1 MVTAAKHAQA
11 HDFIKELSEGYDTI
25 VGERG
30 YGISGG
36 QKQRISIA
44 RALLKNAPVLVFD
57 DSTSALDVNTE
68 KNLLSDISRYYP
80 GKTMIISAHRLSS
93 VENCDEILYMQ
104 EGEIKERGTFQE
116 LMAQK
121 GHFAKVYQIQKAR
134 DREMLDREGE
144 ELFAGY

>member
-25 VGERG
+25 VG
-30 YGISGG
+30 
-36 QKQRISIA
+36 
-44 RALLKNAPVLVFD
+44 
-57 DSTSALDVNTE
+57 
-68 KNLLSDISRYYP
+68 
-80 GKTMIISAHRLSS
+80 
-93 VENCDEILYMQ
+93 
-104 EGEIKERGTFQE
+104 ERGTFQE

-144 ELFAGY
+144 EDL